1 MAKKSEYRRNAIDW
15 QLIGHQA
22 KTERTNLFLTFVV
35 ATIGFASSVI
45 WLAPNYIILKH
56 CIATPFYFIS
66 ILLLF
71 VSIFTFFSLS
81 NHLKKIAFEYSKIQG
96 NIAHD
101 KNLERNEEIW
111 NDLNQMHKKFY
122 KKFDYSFYVYII
134 ALIFL
139 IVSILLTVYVK

>member
-45 WLAPNYIILKH
+45 WLAPKYIILKH
-56 CIATPFYFIS
+56 CIATPLYFFS

-71 VSIFTFFSLS
+71 GSLFTFFSLS
-81 NHLKKIAFEYSKIQG
+81 NHLKEIAFEYSTIQG
-96 NIAHD
+96 NIAHNKD
-101 KNLERNEEIW
+101 LERNEAIW
-111 NDLNQMHKKFY
+111 GNLNQMHKKFY
-122 KKFDYSFYVYII
+122 KKFDCSFYVYII

-139 IVSILLTVYVK
+139 IVSILITVYVK